1 MAKRNEEF
9 NKWWQYCMSTLAQN
23 RVIVSHPTP
32 GNKPCADVERT
43 VDTNSGN
50 LYTPQPRESYSLA
63 SRLDQGAT
71 TERVSIKLGS
81 GDSQLM

>member
-1 MAKRNEEF
+1 MVQMAKRNEEF
-9 NKWWQYCMSTLAQN
+9 NKWWQYWISTLAQN
-23 RVIVSHPTP
+23 RVIVSHPRP

-63 SRLDQGAT
+63 SRL
-71 TERVSIKLGS
+71 ESRRHH
-81 GDSQLM
+81 